1 MTAFLGT
8 VRAAALVVDVALIG
22 EREARARVLDVWS
35 DGTRLLQL
43 PDGAWL
49 VALGEPM
56 TVRAERSFG
65 MPLVDLDGALVAP
78 GLDRVDGSVV
88 LFREGVPVSYRLA
101 DLPPVD
107 LSSWVDTSALAV
119 ELITPAD
126 SAPSPRPIAQPRVTD
141 PDLRAVAGVG
151 EPSPGLEKLA
161 RKAAPVALTILMAAA
176 VVFVTL
182 VVAGANG
189 IPRII
194 VAFLLGVLYG
204 LFRVARG
211 AVRLED
217 AVGGGSRRRKDRLA
231 WLARTPLAQLFRG
244 RHERYLYRLTQA
256 FRRGDWENALR
267 DAMAFG
273 DGDSGKVNLRVPD
286 RRTGALRPTPAL
298 GDAAGSSPYGFEVQR
313 HLTGLY
319 RQAAARLESEG
330 RIEEAAFVLADLLN
344 DGAAAVDL
352 LERHGR
358 LRLAAEL
365 AEGRGLPGEL
375 AVRLWWR
382 AGERARAIEV
392 ARSRG
397 AFAAGVELLSKV
409 DKEGADSLRAEWAK
423 ERSAAGDHLGAVEA
437 AWPVPALRSLVLHD
451 IQAGMALGGPV
462 AARLFAH
469 FVAEWANDRA
479 IDSAL
484 ALLDADDPALVPVRD
499 AFMRAL
505 LAVEVTDKGLDRR
518 LCGAALRSLAY
529 HGVADDWSKKLT
541 KSLSDRADPVLAAD
555 FVRPRTRQDDVGPL
569 HVEATVEPGQ
579 LPVHDA
585 VALPGGAIL
594 VAHGHHG
601 VRLLTLDGRVRA
613 RWTVAAHHLVVA
625 DHGGSA
631 LLVGVHGEV
640 REVHVLDLAA
650 RTVRHWT
657 TLGACRIADTY
668 DGGLVLIVE
677 GDDIAVLDVHAEQ
690 PRALRTLIEPGMR
703 VHLVARDPH
712 SLAALVEGRHL
723 EIWRWDLPA
732 LMLRSRT
739 RVDHVVD
746 GDVLLAGGEFTG
758 SPGASASGR
767 MFAVSNETG
776 THVSVAAEYRAT
788 VVFPAPER
796 IGLRAH
802 GAVATLWDP
811 EGRIVAVD
819 TDRRQVV
826 ARLSTRVL

>member
-8 VRAAALVVDVALIG
+8 VRAAAFVLDVALIG

-49 VALGEPM
+49 VLLGEPM
-56 TVRAERSFG
+56 TVRAERALG
-65 MPLVDLDGALVAP
+65 LPLVDLDGALVAP
-78 GLDRVDGSVV
+78 GLDRVDRSVA
-88 LFREGVPVSYRLA
+88 LSREGVPMAYRLA

-119 ELITPAD
+119 ELMTPAD
-126 SAPSPRPIAQPRVTD
+126 RAPSPRPITQPRVPE

-151 EPSPGLEKLA
+151 APSPGLEKLA
-161 RKAAPVALTILMAAA
+161 RKASPVALIFLVGAA
-176 VVFVTL
+176 VFAVL

-189 IPRII
+189 IPRLI

-204 LFRVARG
+204 LFTVGRG
-211 AVRLED
+211 AVRRED

-244 RHERYLYRLTQA
+244 KHERYLHRLTQA

-298 GDAAGSSPYGFEVQR
+298 GDAAGSSPYGFEVHR

-319 RQAAARLESEG
+319 RQAAARLEPEG

-365 AEGRGLPGEL
+365 AEGRALAGEL

-392 ARSRG
+392 ARARG
-397 AFAAGVELLSKV
+397 AFAAGVDLLSKV
-409 DKEGADSLRAEWAK
+409 DQPGADSLRAEWAR

-479 IDSAL
+479 TESAL
-484 ALLDADDPALVPVRD
+484 ALLDSDDPALVPVRD
-499 AFMRAL
+499 AFVRAL

-541 KSLSDRADPVLAAD
+541 KSLSDRADPLLAAD
-555 FVRPRTRQDDVGPL
+555 FVRPPTRAGRAGLL

-585 VALPGGAIL
+585 VTLPGGAIL

-601 VRLLTLDGRVRA
+601 ARLLTFDGRVRA
-613 RWTVAAHHLVVA
+613 RWTVATHQLVVA

-657 TLGACRIADTY
+657 TLGACHVADTY
-668 DGGLVLIVE
+668 DGGLVLVAE
-677 GDDIAVLDVHAEQ
+677 LDDIAVLDVYTEQ
-690 PRALRTLIEPGMR
+690 PRALRTLLEPGMR
-703 VHLVARDPH
+703 VHMVARDPH
-712 SLAALVEGRHL
+712 SLAALVEGKHL

-732 LMLRSRT
+732 LLLRSRT
-739 RVDHVVD
+739 RVDHIVD
-746 GDVLLAGGEFTG
+746 GDVLLSSGEFTG
-758 SPGASASGR
+758 SPGESASGR

-776 THVSVAAEYRAT
+776 THVSVAGEYRAT

-796 IGLRAH
+796 VGLRAH
-802 GAVATLWDP
+802 GAVATLWDT

-819 TDRRQVV
+819 TDRGQVI